1 MATPAN
7 QGSEPQWVIRSPPS
21 ERKEMLIMFAMM
33 WKLGSIEVK
42 KQKCEEAGK
51 KDPVTEA
58 CSFWEQFSD
67 VQNVT
72 KVQELVLFPES
83 DEDLFIFQAIFHI
96 VIYKIFY
103 FLS

>member
-1 MATPAN
+1 
-7 QGSEPQWVIRSPPS
+7 
-21 ERKEMLIMFAMM
+21 M

-51 KDPVTEA
+51 KDPITEA

-83 DEDLFIFQAIFHI
+83 DEDLLNFQVIFHI
-96 VIYKIFY
+96 VIYKICY
-103 FLS
+103 FLSEPRFRKFCLIQQSA

>member
-1 MATPAN
+1 
-7 QGSEPQWVIRSPPS
+7 
-21 ERKEMLIMFAMM
+21 M

-72 KVQELVLFPES
+72 KVQEPVLFPEL
-83 DEDLFIFQAIFHI
+83 DEDLFIGYFSNRH
-96 VIYKIFY
+96 YKIFY